1 MLLKTLR
8 WKLLNRICDI
18 SFRAFLSYLFEC
30 FLIAIWKKQYAWRL
44 CFTVF
49 WLSNLIV
56 LVMSACLSYKT
67 AYQRQHHAENPHWWF
82 SIWFTTADWWCCPR
96 WEGEWKMC
104 SDFLFIYFTAV
115 GKRDKHVII
124 FLYVIQVLIHPTPT
138 HTPSVKRTPT
148 YVACVLMDEMRGGPR
163 LPKCRQ
169 WTDCGEVMNGWSR
182 LCRGAEETISAML
195 ISPRLLHP
203 TSIPHGPVLLLA
215 FKICF

>member
-8 WKLLNRICDI
+8 WKPLNRICDI
-18 SFRAFLSYLFEC
+18 SFRAFLSCSFEC
-30 FLIAIWKKQYAWRL
+30 FLIAVWKKQYAWRL

-56 LVMSACLSYKT
+56 LVMSACLSYKS
-67 AYQRQHHAENPHWWF
+67 AYQRQHHAENPHRWF

-104 SDFLFIYFTAV
+104 LDFLFIYFTAV

-138 HTPSVKRTPT
+138 HAHTHNVCQTHT
-148 YVACVLMDEMRGGPR
+148 YICCWCL
-163 LPKCRQ
+163 
-169 WTDCGEVMNGWSR
+169 NGWNEGRASFAKVSAVDR
-182 LCRGAEETISAML
+182 LRRGDEWLIEALQGCRGNN
-195 ISPRLLHP
+195 
-203 TSIPHGPVLLLA
+203 
-215 FKICF
+215 